1 MIKNLVSI
9 IIPYYKKR
17 EFIKETLDSV
27 FNQSYK
33 LKEIIM
39 IYDDDNK
46 DDLNYLKKIT
56 SGKKIKIMINRLN
69 VGVAIS
75 RNRAIAKSS
84 GEYIAFIDSDD
95 IWHKDK
101 LKNQINFMKKN
112 NYQLSHTSYK
122 IINKHGKVIGSRKA
136 KKRFLFNELLLSC
149 DIGLSSVVITKK
161 ILANLRF
168 PQIKTKEDYILWL
181 ALSKKDAFY
190 GINENLLKWR
200 KLNKSLSSNFLQKII
215 DGFKVYYYYMNF
227 SIIKSMVFLCILSF
241 NYFKK
246 NISNI

>member
-17 EFIKETLDSV
+17 EFIKKTLDSV

-33 LKEIIM
+33 FKEIIL

-46 DDLNYLKKIT
+46 EDLNYLKKIT
-56 SGKKIKIMINRLN
+56 SRKKIKIMINKLN

-75 RNRAIAKSS
+75 RNRAIAKSR

-112 NYQLSHTSYK
+112 NYQLSHTSYQ
-122 IINKHGKVIGSRKA
+122 IINSHGKVIGSRKA
-136 KKRFLFNELLLSC
+136 KKKFLFNELLLSC

-168 PQIKTKEDYILWL
+168 PKIKTKEDYILWL
-181 ALSKKDAFY
+181 ILSKKDTFY

-200 KLNKSLSSNFLQKII
+200 KLNKSLSSNFFQKIL
-215 DGFKVYYYYMNF
+215 DGFKVYYNYMNF
-227 SIIKSMVFLCILSF
+227 SFIKSMVFLCILSF
-241 NYFKK
+241 NYLKK
-246 NISNI
+246 NISNT

>member
-1 MIKNLVSI
+1 M
-9 IIPYYKKR
+9 
-17 EFIKETLDSV
+17 
-27 FNQSYK
+27 K
-33 LKEIIM
+33 LRM